1 MGRIK
6 QPITRAKGRLSK
18 SEWDYIEKNSN
29 RMTADQMAKNMNR
42 DIEPVRLYL
51 QKIGKTNNKKA
62 AFEVQAE
69 YDIKTRLCWKELKT
83 QFSEQEL
90 EMFLYHWK
98 QIIAQ
103 FRRDVLATEELQI
116 IDTIKL
122 EILMNRALREQQETI
137 TSIRLFEEMVQ
148 DLESVPVAD
157 RDKEQYFSLQRQV
170 ASLRSAKEALS
181 RDYKEL
187 QTKKSAMFKD
197 LKATREQRVQ
207 KLESNKVTFAGLVTK
222 LLQDPDFYEE
232 QGRQMELA
240 RMATQAVKEEFGS
253 YHRFADGEID
263 RILLSSDSVM
273 GDTDNEA

>member
-1 MGRIK
+1 
-6 QPITRAKGRLSK
+6 
-18 SEWDYIEKNSN
+18 
-29 RMTADQMAKNMNR
+29 MAKNMNR
-42 DIEPVRLYL
+42 GIEPVRLYL

-137 TSIRLFEEMVQ
+137 TSIHLFEEMVQ

-232 QGRQMELA
+232 QGRLMELS
-240 RMATQAVKEEFGS
+240 RLATLGVQKEFSE

-263 RILLSSDSVM
+263 RILLNSDSVV
-273 GDTDNEA
+273 GDSDG

>member
-137 TSIRLFEEMVQ
+137 TSIHLFEEMVQ

-232 QGRQMELA
+232 QGRLMELS
-240 RMATQAVKEEFGS
+240 RLATLGVQKEFSE

-263 RILLSSDSVM
+263 RILLNSDSVV
-273 GDTDNEA
+273 GDSDG

>member
-1 MGRIK
+1 
-6 QPITRAKGRLSK
+6 
-18 SEWDYIEKNSN
+18 
-29 RMTADQMAKNMNR
+29 
-42 DIEPVRLYL
+42 
-51 QKIGKTNNKKA
+51 
-62 AFEVQAE
+62 
-69 YDIKTRLCWKELKT
+69 
-83 QFSEQEL
+83 
-90 EMFLYHWK
+90 
-98 QIIAQ
+98 
-103 FRRDVLATEELQI
+103 
-116 IDTIKL
+116 
-122 EILMNRALREQQETI
+122 
-137 TSIRLFEEMVQ
+137 VQ

-232 QGRQMELA
+232 QGRLMELS
-240 RMATQAVKEEFGS
+240 RLATLGVQKEFSE

-263 RILLSSDSVM
+263 RILLNSDSVL
-273 GDTDNEA
+273 GDSDG

>member
-1 MGRIK
+1 MAKNK
-6 QPITRAKGRLSK
+6 QPIVKAKGRLSK
-18 SEWDYIEKNSN
+18 SEWDYIEKNSS

-69 YDIKTRLCWKELKT
+69 YDIKTRLCWKELKS

-148 DLESVPVAD
+148 DLESVPIAD

-207 KLESNKVTFAGLVTK
+207 KLESNKTTFAGLVSK

-232 QGRQMELA
+232 QGKQMELM
-240 RMATQAVKEEFGS
+240 RLATQACKEEFGS
-253 YHRFADGEID
+253 YHRFADGAVD
-263 RILLSSDSVM
+263 RILLSADTV
-273 GDTDNEA
+273 GDEDG

>member
-1 MGRIK
+1 MASSISK
-6 QPITRAKGRLSK
+6 AKGRLSK
-18 SEWDYIEKNSN
+18 SEWDYIEKNCDK
-29 RMTADQMAKNMNR
+29 MTADQMAKNLGR

-69 YDIKTRLCWKELKT
+69 YDIKTKPFWKQLQG
-83 QFSEQEL
+83 QFSKDEL

-98 QIIAQ
+98 EIIAQ

-122 EILMNRALREQQETI
+122 EVLMNRALREQQETI
-137 TSIRLFEEMVQ
+137 LSVR
-148 DLESVPVAD
+148 DLEEQAAVEEAKSVAD
-157 RDKEQYFSLQRQV
+157 RDKEFHFSLQRQI
-170 ASLRSAKEALS
+170 ASLRSAKEALG

-207 KLESNKVTFAGLVTK
+207 KLESNKTTFSGLISK
-222 LLQDPDFYEE
+222 LLQDPDFFDSC
-232 QGRQMELA
+232 GREMELM
-240 RMATQAVKEEFGS
+240 RMATASVREELGN
-253 YHRFADGEID
+253 YHTFADNKVD
-263 RILLSSDSVM
+263 RILINC
-273 GDTDNEA
+273 DTVQDD

>member
-1 MGRIK
+1 MASNIAK
-6 QPITRAKGRLSK
+6 AKGRLSK
-18 SEWDYIEKNSN
+18 AEWDYIEKNCN
-29 RMTADQMAKNMNR
+29 KMTADQMAKNLGR
-42 DIEPVRLYL
+42 DIEPVMLYL

-69 YDIKTRLCWKELKT
+69 YDIKTRPFWKELQG
-83 QFSEQEL
+83 QFSKEEL
-90 EMFLYHWK
+90 DMFLYHWK

-122 EILMNRALREQQETI
+122 EVLMNRALREQQETI
-137 TSIRLFEEMVQ
+137 NTIRELEESIAEE
-148 DLESVPVAD
+148 EAKAVAD
-157 RDKEQYFSLQRQV
+157 RDKEYHFSLQRQV

-207 KLESNKVTFAGLVTK
+207 KLESNKTTFAGLISK
-222 LLQDPDFYEE
+222 LLQDPDFFEE
-232 QGRQMELA
+232 QGRQMELMRLA
-240 RMATQAVKEEFGS
+240 AKGAKKELSG
-253 YHRFADGEID
+253 YHTFADGKVD
-263 RILLSSDSVM
+263 RILLSEDSVM
-273 GDTDNEA
+273 GDEDEEKL

>member
-1 MGRIK
+1 MVSKIAK
-6 QPITRAKGRLSK
+6 AKGRLSK
-18 SEWDYIEKNSN
+18 SEWDYIEKHCDK
-29 RMTADQMAKNMNR
+29 MTADQMAKNLGR

-51 QKIGKTNNKKA
+51 QKIGKTKNKKA

-69 YDIKTRLCWKELKT
+69 YDIKTRPFWKELQG
-83 QFSEQEL
+83 QFSKDEL

-122 EILMNRALREQQETI
+122 EVLMNRALREQQETI
-137 TSIRLFEEMVQ
+137 ETVR
-148 DLESVPVAD
+148 DLEEQIAVEDAKAVAD
-157 RDKEQYFSLQRQV
+157 RDKEHHFSLQRQV

-207 KLESNKVTFAGLVTK
+207 KLESNKTTFAGLISK
-222 LLQDPDFYEE
+222 LLQDPEFFEE
-232 QGRQMELA
+232 QGRIMEMM
-240 RMATQAVKEEFGS
+240 RMAATGAKEELGS
-253 YHRFADGEID
+253 YHTFADGKVD
-263 RILLSSDSVM
+263 RIILSHETV
-273 GDTDNEA
+273 GDE

>member
-1 MGRIK
+1 MASNIAK
-6 QPITRAKGRLSK
+6 AKGRLSK
-18 SEWDYIEKNSN
+18 AEWDYIEKNCDK
-29 RMTADQMAKNMNR
+29 MTADQMAKNLGR

-51 QKIGKTNNKKA
+51 QKIGKTKNKKE

-69 YDIKTRLCWKELKT
+69 YDIKTKPFWKQLQG
-83 QFSEQEL
+83 QFSKEEL

-98 QIIAQ
+98 EIIAQ

-122 EILMNRALREQQETI
+122 EVLMNRALREQQETI
-137 TSIRLFEEMVQ
+137 TTINQLEEGIAIE
-148 DLESVPVAD
+148 DAKSVAD
-157 RDKEQYFSLQRQV
+157 RDKEYHFSLQRQV

-207 KLESNKVTFAGLVTK
+207 KLESNKTTFAGLINK
-222 LLQDPDFYEE
+222 LLQDPDFFEA
-232 QGRQMELA
+232 QGREMELA
-240 RMATQAVKEEFGS
+240 RMAARGAQKELS
-253 YHRFADGEID
+253 AYHTFADGKVD
-263 RILLSSDSVM
+263 RILLNENSVM
-273 GDTDNEA
+273 EDDDD

>member
-1 MGRIK
+1 MVSNIAK
-6 QPITRAKGRLSK
+6 AKGRLSK
-18 SEWDYIEKNSN
+18 AEWDYIEKNCDK
-29 RMTADQMAKNMNR
+29 MTADQMAKNLGR

-51 QKIGKTNNKKA
+51 QKIGKTKNKKE

-69 YDIKTRLCWKELKT
+69 YDIKTKPFWKQLQG
-83 QFSEQEL
+83 QFSKEEL

-98 QIIAQ
+98 EIIAQ

-122 EILMNRALREQQETI
+122 EVLMNRALREQQETI
-137 TSIRLFEEMVQ
+137 TTINQ
-148 DLESVPVAD
+148 LEKGIAIEDAKAVAD
-157 RDKEQYFSLQRQV
+157 RDKEYHFSLQRQV

-207 KLESNKVTFAGLVTK
+207 KLESNKTTFAGLINK
-222 LLQDPDFYEE
+222 LLQDPDFFES
-232 QGRQMELA
+232 QGREMELA
-240 RMATQAVKEEFGS
+240 RMSAIGAKRELGS
-253 YHRFADGEID
+253 FHTFADSKVD
-263 RILLSSDSVM
+263 RILLNC
-273 GDTDNEA
+273 DTVVLDDE